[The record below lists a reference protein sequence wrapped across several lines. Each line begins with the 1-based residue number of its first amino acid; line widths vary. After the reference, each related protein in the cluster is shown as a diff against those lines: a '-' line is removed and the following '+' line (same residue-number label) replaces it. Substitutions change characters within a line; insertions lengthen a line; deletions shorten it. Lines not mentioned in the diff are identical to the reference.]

1 MVSIQ
6 IKLDNHLKT
15 QVDLASS
22 SINNGRVGEVKTYKH
37 YFAITIQKY
46 SDNFKVVA
54 ESTKC
59 TRVVKEKVHAVAEN
73 EKVVQIFAYNQL

>member
-1 MVSIQ
+1 MVFIQ

-46 SDNFKVVA
+46 SDNFNEVA
-54 ESTKC
+54 KSTIYQSGKGKSP
-59 TRVVKEKVHAVAEN
+59 RSSRE
-73 EKVVQIFAYNQL
+73 